1 MISIRKYVVI
11 TSVLFLLTACWNNQE
26 IDNQAL
32 VHGVGMDKSGDQFM
46 FNVEIVKP
54 GSTVGQSQPANQE
67 DGENIILDIE
77 SDSLLNGARELIRK
91 AKRRLYFGHTRVWVI
106 GEELAKENS
115 LRTLDQIRRDQ
126 MNRINSYVFITEDN
140 PRDILRTPT
149 LYENLSAVE
158 MVSALEQTKFIS
170 EYVPLTIYELFR
182 LAEGPTKSVYIPM
195 IKVSEEYG
203 QMITELDGTAVIKNE
218 KMIGKLTKKESVGLT
233 WLLDQVEGGSV
244 TVELDNSERVGL
256 EIIHSK
262 TKFQPHLQGNDLN
275 VAVDVTID
283 GTLGDNITPYNPTE
297 DWLKQVEKVFASKV
311 QTDIQKTLNKLQKDL
326 KTDITKIGIQTYRKY
341 PQEWKKIR
349 RQWDEVF
356 SNASITIN
364 VNVNIE
370 HQGLIQKSIQ
380 DDDKKPSNI
389 PFPFFK

>member
-26 IDNQAL
+26 IDNEAL

-170 EYVPLTIYELFR
+170 EYIPLTIYELFR